1 MSGSIRLHPKYG
13 VAPALLFCPVCGKDT
28 NGLALL
34 GATADKVMK
43 EHGQDKGYQEYG
55 HNRLPDTNIC
65 GECQSI
71 LENKGIIIIA
81 EDIQQSLKLNEES
94 ITVLKEKIGDIIDFD
109 KIRGQIAR
117 VSKAFWYADDEG
129 NIRMRD
135 PKEWLSQ

>member
-28 NGLALL
+28 NGIAML
-34 GATADKVMK
+34 GATADKVMRDA
-43 EHGQDKGYQEYG
+43 GQKDGYKEYG
-55 HNRLPDTNIC
+55 HNRLPDNNIC
-65 GECQSI
+65 DECQSI

-81 EDIQQSLKLNEES
+81 EDIQQSLKLNEEA
-94 ITVLKEKIGDIIDFD
+94 ITVLKEKIGDILDFD

>member
-1 MSGSIRLHPKYG
+1 MSNSITLHAKYG
-13 VAPALLFCPVCGKDT
+13 VAPALLVCPICGKDT
-28 NGLALL
+28 GGIALL
-34 GATADKVMK
+34 GAKADKVMRDAGK
-43 EHGQDKGYQEYG
+43 DGYQEYG
-55 HNRLPDTNIC
+55 HNKIPDTNIC

-81 EDIQQSLKLNEES
+81 EDIQQSLKLNEET
-94 ITVLKEKIGDIIDFD
+94 ITVLKEKIGDILDFD